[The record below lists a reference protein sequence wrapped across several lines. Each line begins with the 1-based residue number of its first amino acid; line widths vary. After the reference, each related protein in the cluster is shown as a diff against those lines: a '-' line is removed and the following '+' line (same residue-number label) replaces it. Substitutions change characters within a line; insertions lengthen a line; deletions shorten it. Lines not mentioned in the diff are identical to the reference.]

1 MHSQIPFYSYLT
13 PEQRQLTDFS
23 LQKIT
28 YKKGQVIHHHGSSC
42 VGLILVQKGQIAFS
56 LLSDEGREVT
66 LFRAE
71 AGETCIL
78 SAACVFHAMTFSAQI
93 MAETY
98 TEAEILS
105 APVLASLMEENSDV
119 ERIVYKLAVG
129 RFSSVT
135 TTMQQILFLSLEKR
149 LALFLREEANRR
161 GDVRFSVTHEQIAKY
176 IGSSREV
183 VTRMLNQF
191 ASRGIVALERGTV
204 TIENPKK
211 LLAVLE

>member
-1 MHSQIPFYSYLT
+1 MQSEIPFYSYLT
-13 PEQRQLTDFS
+13 PAQQQLTDTS
-23 LQKIT
+23 MQKMT
-28 YKKGQVIHHHGSSC
+28 YKKGQVVHHHGSSC
-42 VGLILVQKGQIAFS
+42 VGLILVQKGRIAFS

-66 LFRAE
+66 LFCAE

-78 SAACVFHAMTFSAQI
+78 SAACVFRAMNFSAQI

-98 TEAEILS
+98 TEVEILS
-105 APVLASLMEENSDV
+105 APVLAALMAENTEV
-119 ERIVYKLAVG
+119 ERIVYKLAVS

-135 TTMQQILFLSLEKR
+135 STLQQILFLSLEKR
-149 LALFLREEANRR
+149 LALFLREEASRR
-161 GDVRFSVTHEQIAKY
+161 REVHFSVTHEQIAKY

-191 ASRGIVALERGTV
+191 SARGIVSLGRGTV
-204 TIENPKK
+204 TIEDPKA